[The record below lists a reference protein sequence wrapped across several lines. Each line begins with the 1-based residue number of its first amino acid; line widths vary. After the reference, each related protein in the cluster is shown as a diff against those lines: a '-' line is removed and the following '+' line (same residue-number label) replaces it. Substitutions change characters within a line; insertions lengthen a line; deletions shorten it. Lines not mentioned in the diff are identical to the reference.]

1 MIDKLSACIVN
12 WLKREGSV
20 TESETEIY
28 LYAAYSL
35 IWGLLPFVIVAAWG
49 ILFDA
54 LRESILL
61 ILPFMLIRK
70 FSGGYHL
77 SKSGICFA
85 TSSMLLGVTVWGI
98 KTINSTVIATELTIT
113 AILAVICICIF
124 SPVDSDAR
132 RLTAKEIRMFGNTA
146 RAIAIILLIVY
157 LILVALGRYEI
168 AFPVGAGIILPAG
181 LQLPAL
187 IRKLFTNRQRGV

>member
-28 LYAAYSL
+28 RYAAYSL
-35 IWGLLPFVIVAAWG
+35 MWGLLPFVIVAAWG

-54 LRESILL
+54 LWESILL

-77 SKSGICFA
+77 SKPGICFA
-85 TSSMLLGVTVWGI
+85 ASSMLLGVAVWGI
-98 KTINSTVIATELTIT
+98 KTIDSTVIATELTII

-146 RAIAIILLIVY
+146 RAIAIIMLIVY

>member
-1 MIDKLSACIVN
+1 MIDKFSACIVN
-12 WLKREGSV
+12 WLKREGSI

-146 RAIAIILLIVY
+146 RAIAIIMLIVY

-187 IRKLFTNRQRGV
+187 LRKLFTNRQRGV

>member
-132 RLTAKEIRMFGNTA
+132 RLTAKEIRVFGNTA
-146 RAIAIILLIVY
+146 RAIAIIMLIAY
-157 LILVALGRYEI
+157 LILVVLGRYEI

>member
-1 MIDKLSACIVN
+1 M
-12 WLKREGSV
+12 
-20 TESETEIY
+20 
-28 LYAAYSL
+28 
-35 IWGLLPFVIVAAWG
+35 
-49 ILFDA
+49 
-54 LRESILL
+54 
-61 ILPFMLIRK
+61 
-70 FSGGYHL
+70 
-77 SKSGICFA
+77 
-85 TSSMLLGVTVWGI
+85 GVTVWGI

-146 RAIAIILLIVY
+146 RAIAIIMLIVY

-187 IRKLFTNRQRGV
+187 IRKLFTNRQRGL